1 MIYLGWCDMII
12 LHKCLFYAL
21 GVFLFLYH
29 EKNEVC
35 WCFIFL
41 IWMNGCGPWSGV
53 LMQFLFLW
61 SFSLIYFASVWSKQ
75 VIRSSV
81 LHWVGRNLNESGQLP
96 FGFHMSFP
104 KGTSW
109 SPIVIKKKKAF
120 ACIKMNLISSR
131 TICFL
136 VVLSHRQNETFK
148 QWKQETFLSGSDN
161 NIRNL
166 PRCQHAS
173 YLRVLHLVFLVLAPV
188 CHSILLSK
196 DSKSF
201 T

>member
-1 MIYLGWCDMII
+1 MVTHLQERGGKNKTTLWESYAQNKILFGRITYWNYLLQMIYLGWRDMII

-41 IWMNGCGPWSGV
+41 IWMNGCGPWNGV

-109 SPIVIKKKKAF
+109 SPIVIKKKK
-120 ACIKMNLISSR
+120 
-131 TICFL
+131 
-136 VVLSHRQNETFK
+136 
-148 QWKQETFLSGSDN
+148 
-161 NIRNL
+161 
-166 PRCQHAS
+166 
-173 YLRVLHLVFLVLAPV
+173 
-188 CHSILLSK
+188 
-196 DSKSF
+196 SF
-201 T
+201 CLY